1 MRVFAITTALMVAM
15 FAQGGWPLNVS
26 PKPRQ
31 PVLRAAVLLK
41 IKMQKMP
48 VGPILK
54 SIRNRSLNFGIVSA
68 KTAAW

>member
-15 FAQGGWPLNVS
+15 FAQGGGPLNAP

-54 SIRNRSLNFGIVSA
+54 SIRNRSLNFGIVSV